1 METELK
7 LLLTGVNH
15 HQLVDALSEHGQV
28 LKESRHYLINQY
40 FDTPALALRQMDIG
54 LRVRQKGRAR
64 EQTIKTAGTSVA
76 GIHRRPEYNLDLDG
90 DWPDLSTFPALVWQG
105 ADVAELQRQLQQQ
118 FATNFDRHAIELQL
132 ADGTRLEVAL
142 DQGEVLADG
151 RSDTIDELE
160 LELIEGSLASALA
173 LAQTLAKRFA
183 LRLGRASKAA
193 RGYRLAGL
201 QPPMAL
207 ETEAPLSLAQGL
219 SAWQANESALL
230 AGHDGARR
238 ALITQFN
245 TLTQALMA
253 TEPAL
258 AMRLGALGQAL
269 VDAEDPGQRLR
280 TLLAN
285 PGYGQVQLA
294 LLARVLEQEQEQG

>member
-15 HQLVDALSEHGQV
+15 HQLADALSEHGQV
-28 LKESRHYLINQY
+28 LGESRHYLINRY
-40 FDTPALALRQMDIG
+40 FDTPALDLRRMDIG
-54 LRVRQKGRAR
+54 LRVRQKGQAR

-76 GIHRRPEYNLDLDG
+76 GVHSRPEYNLDLEG
-90 DWPDLSTFPALVWQG
+90 DWPDLRAFPAGVWQG

-118 FATNFDRHAIELQL
+118 FATNFERHAIELLL

-142 DQGEVLADG
+142 DQGQVLAAG
-151 RSDTIDELE
+151 RSDAIDELE
-160 LELIEGSLASALA
+160 LELIEGSLASALT
-173 LAQTLAKRFA
+173 LAQGLAQRFA

-207 ETEAPLSLAQGL
+207 ETEAAPSLAQGL
-219 SAWQANESALL
+219 AAWQANESALL
-230 AGHDGARR
+230 AEGAAACQ
-238 ALITQFN
+238 ALVTQFN
-245 TLTQALMA
+245 ALTQALMA

-258 AMRLGALGQAL
+258 AMRLGALGQSL
-269 VDAEDPGQRLR
+269 MDAEDPERRLR
-280 TLLAN
+280 ALLAN
-285 PGYGQVQLA
+285 PGYGQAQLA
-294 LLARVLEQEQEQG
+294 LLARVLAQEPE